1 MNRYLVANTSVC
13 FLAAEHRWRE
23 LIWDPRPWVL
33 RALLE
38 SSMFW
43 QLEDARAAIL
53 AAPEHLAPIVEF
65 NAEGEV
71 AAIHA
76 PYGGSWT
83 PPPPASNGTD
93 PYPSVPLVEGDD
105 AWTGCPLPPSDVWN
119 LAFLLR
125 EAYAS

>member
-1 MNRYLVANTSVC
+1 MNRYLVASTSVC

-38 SSMFW
+38 SSMYW

-65 NAEGEV
+65 NDEGEL
-71 AAIHA
+71 AAIHT
-76 PYGGSWT
+76 PRGETWT
-83 PPPPASNGTD
+83 PPPPESKGTD
-93 PYPSVPLVEGDD
+93 PYPSVPLVEGD
-105 AWTGCPLPPSDVWN
+105 AWTGCPMSPPDVWN